1 MLIESNEIIDVE
13 ARWKPGAVQQHRAS
27 SQPRRLPVG
36 RTVLPPTRPRAGRLP
51 WTSPCSFTPP
61 AGFGC
66 LSFLCRMRMEARGAP
81 VNENT
86 ETQPLLAWSP
96 EPSETNRR
104 TCQNALTTPSRAA
117 LRAKGKRTMRR
128 QAGAGRELSDGA
140 VGRSVRG
147 AASESEAGAQAG
159 PDVLSES

>member
-27 SQPRRLPVG
+27 SQPQWLPVG
-36 RTVLPPTRPRAGRLP
+36 RTVLPPTRPRTGRLP
-51 WTSPCSFTPP
+51 RTPPCSFTPP

-86 ETQPLLAWSP
+86 ETEHPVAWSP
-96 EPSETNRR
+96 ESGKTNRR

-117 LRAKGKRTMRR
+117 LRAKGKHNET
-128 QAGAGRELSDGA
+128 AGR
-140 VGRSVRG
+140 GRARALGRGRREERPRGSIRVRSRCPG
-147 AASESEAGAQAG
+147 RPGRAES
-159 PDVLSES
+159 